1 MRIRTLQG
9 MQVLRRV
16 RDFLVAREIPVAI
29 GTIGKQVEELTAVID
44 RLSAHAV
51 EQESRFRSA
60 KALTE
65 AKERLMRQLQD
76 EFMRPISRVAP
87 SLFRTNAEMQR
98 ALEMPRFRDHERV
111 LASAYAMAD
120 RVAPHAASFVEKGFA
135 ADFVERLRKA
145 ADAFKEAIDGRSL
158 DVGRRAASTAGQ
170 LEELRR
176 GRELVRLLD
185 AMVSPRLAKEP
196 DLAAE
201 WKSLSR
207 FLRQPGGVEVP
218 VVPLVEGEVKAAA

>member
-16 RDFLVAREIPVAI
+16 RDFLITRNIPVAI
-29 GTIGKQVEELTAVID
+29 GTISQQVEELTAVIN
-44 RLSAHAV
+44 RMSSHAV
-51 EQESRFRSA
+51 EQESRFRAA
-60 KALTE
+60 KAATKS
-65 AKERLMRQLQD
+65 KERLMRQLT
-76 EFMRPISRVAP
+76 EEYMRPISRVAP
-87 SLFRTNAEMQR
+87 SLFRNNAELRQ
-98 ALEMPRFRDHERV
+98 ALLMPRFRDHERL

-120 RVAPHAASFVEKGFA
+120 RVSPFAEQFVAKGFVP
-135 ADFVERLRKA
+135 DFVERLRKA
-145 ADAFKEAIDGRSL
+145 ADAFKESIDGRSL

-185 AMVSPRLAKEP
+185 AMVWPRLAEEP

-201 WKSLSR
+201 WASLTR
-207 FLRQPGGVEVP
+207 FRPSSGGEP
-218 VVPLVEGEVKAAA
+218 VVPVEGEVKAAA